1 MMMTPRLRKFAL
13 TVHITTSVGWI
24 GAVAA
29 FLPLAIVVLTNQDV
43 QTVRAAYLA
52 MDVTAW
58 FVIVPLCFAALL
70 TGIVSSLFTPWGLF
84 RYYWVVVKL
93 LINVFAT
100 IVLLNYMKTL
110 SLLAGVAT
118 KTTLSSA
125 DLLGLR
131 DPASVAHSSGA
142 LLFLLVATALSIYK
156 PRGMT
161 RYGWQKQQEQRQAA
175 VAVDTAT
182 PARPRPSE
190 PAPDETKVPTA

>member
-13 TVHITTSVGWI
+13 TAHVTTSVGWI

-29 FLPLAIVVLTNQDV
+29 FLPLAIVVLTSQDV
-43 QTVRAAYLA
+43 QTVRGVYLA
-52 MDVTAW
+52 MDVIAW

-84 RYYWVVVKL
+84 RYYWVLLKL
-93 LINVFAT
+93 LINVFST

-118 KTTLSSA
+118 KTSLSGA
-125 DLLGLR
+125 DLLRLR

-142 LLFLLVATALSIYK
+142 LLFLLVATVLSVYK

-161 RYGWQKQQEQRQAA
+161 RYGWRKQQEQRKASAA
-175 VAVDTAT
+175 VDQA
-182 PARPRPSE
+182 P
-190 PAPDETKVPTA
+190 PAPDKAKVPMA